1 MVLITRVTITL
12 NSDSEALHI
21 ALSLVFVTAWP
32 GSYFNVQITW
42 KETEV
47 KTISY
52 LPLYGQVTSERQ
64 N

>member
-21 ALSLVFVTAWP
+21 ALSLVSVTTWP
-32 GSYFNVQITW
+32 GRYFNVQITW